1 MQTVS
6 DIEELTGLLSGER
19 ASGRSVGLVPTMGAL
34 HQGHIS
40 LVNCCNGGND
50 VTVASIFVNPDQFN
64 NPDDLKNYPRTLK
77 EDLRMLEEA
86 GCTIAFAPEVSTIY
100 PEPDRRV
107 FDFGLLDRVME
118 GRFRP
123 GHFNGV
129 ARVVSR
135 LFEIIK
141 PDRAYFGEKD
151 FQQLAV
157 IRKMTRMLELP
168 VEIIAC
174 PTVREAD
181 GLAMSSRNRLLNP
194 EQRENAA
201 LINQTLRQAAR
212 KKEAK
217 AGEIRQ
223 LVTDTINDNPCLGLE
238 YFEIVDAR
246 SLQPV
251 SDEVSVTDGMIG
263 CIAVHAG
270 SVRLIDNVFFCN
282 FAAL

>member
-1 MQTVS
+1 LKTFS
-6 DIEELTGLLSGER
+6 DIKELTGFLSGER

-50 VTVASIFVNPDQFN
+50 ITVASIFVNPDQFN
-64 NPDDLKNYPRTLK
+64 NPDDLKNYPRTLE
-77 EDLRMLEEA
+77 EDLRMLKEA

-107 FDFGLLDRVME
+107 FDFGLLDKIME

-141 PDRAYFGEKD
+141 PGKAYFGEKD

-157 IRKMTRMLELP
+157 IREITRMLELP

-181 GLAMSSRNRLLNP
+181 GLAMSSRNRLLDT
-194 EQRENAA
+194 EQRKNAA
-201 LINQTLRQAAR
+201 LINQTLRQAVR
-212 KKEAK
+212 KKGAK
-217 AGEIRQ
+217 AGEIRRW
-223 LVTDTINDNPCLGLE
+223 VTDTINENPYLGLE
-238 YFEIVDAR
+238 YFEIADAR

-251 SDEVSVTDGMIG
+251 NDQESVTDGMIG
-263 CIAVHAG
+263 CIAVLAG
-270 SVRLIDNVFFCN
+270 NVRLIDNIFFCN